1 MVNFHMYAPHMYKH
15 AYPSSADEAWHL
27 PKRASYVHVH
37 VHVTFGLCN
46 DSTHNLVIRVHVHIH
61 VCVIYFHPF
70 TTIQEPVFQAFLL

>member
-1 MVNFHMYAPHMYKH
+1 MYKH

-61 VCVIYFHPF
+61 GINLSRRTGIITRSTRRSTVTSVRGH
-70 TTIQEPVFQAFLL
+70 LG